1 MQATLCRSHRAWHM
15 RGHGYR
21 ARYPAAGL
29 LKKSELR
36 QENWRKTRL
45 SQEKSRNRGDPILEK
60 SIGRVPLVEKSRS
73 SYDSVKENSLIY
85 MNR

>member
-1 MQATLCRSHRAWHM
+1 M
-15 RGHGYR
+15 RGHQVYR

-60 SIGRVPLVEKSRS
+60 SIRHVPFTKKLCLSREF
-73 SYDSVKENSLIY
+73 KE
-85 MNR
+85 